1 MNEKEA
7 RADLEKIR
15 KAFKPSKNWLER
27 VFRRKQDNFYI
38 ENAWHTNNVLKY
50 ILEQHPQLAPEI
62 LSIVEESLNF
72 KPFEYELG
80 EIYKT
85 LGDILKIAPELQ
97 EKVFEM
103 YKKLFENEQNT
114 DDLLKENYKI
124 LKDVLK
130 KSPEALPEAF
140 DVLKAG
146 LKSQQNGDKSLTM
159 AYGVLI
165 DILKIEPSRSSEVF
179 EIVKEDN
186 QKGRYPGSRAMVSA
200 VLGHVMLIDPQFGP
214 EALNII
220 KNSLSAEKDSS
231 YSNREARETVFQNL
245 AYVGKEKP
253 ELVKDIWNI
262 MIDEIKKD
270 KSLDKGDNDF
280 HYDEFRDILSSSWSG
295 GYSEIYGEFRR
306 KVYPIIAEDIRAGK
320 YEPEVLERIMKN
332 LTLSDDEEAKLAI
345 LSAFVES
352 TKQTEASLKEC
363 YRMIIFNDHSDKEAI
378 TDIFVKAIQSE
389 QNSEKTLQEMIE
401 MLIRTESNDF
411 HLDLAKKAVST
422 RENDKDFLS
431 NLSFSLGKIFQSHHN
446 KDECIKIFE
455 IAEEVLKAKACNQE
469 CLRGI
474 QYILKSYVNT
484 YAANHINVHE
494 IFLKVLKK
502 EVNSEANHG
511 ALLTD
516 TVDIIKNIDF
526 GNSKQ
531 KGEFLELLSDIVKSP
546 QNNGFALGMIYTRLK
561 EMCHSFDQISQDE
574 LLSLLSDG
582 LKNPQNNATSLNEMY
597 KILGNMVYQPEY
609 RERIL
614 ELVQKGLYSGENT
627 TTESVSEGYGI
638 LRDLIKKD
646 PRMIDDVFEIL
657 DESFEKNPP
666 KRLMCEKTY
675 EVYDAILIRKPKYLE
690 EIWKK
695 VETTYRINKAE
706 KPAEFYALMAT
717 IVDLDASKAEAVL
730 KFIQEDSNE
739 PSGEAITA
747 LHKIAKARPD
757 LAGQIAETM
766 KDIELWD
773 QKDLTVLKT
782 CMKHLP
788 LADTKAKYPKIEKEI
803 ALAHKG
809 RFSTDDEFVYAVETF
824 DHEKI
829 LETNILSAEQRVFNI
844 LVAKAWVEHN
854 CKSEANKLAD
864 EIRVIKQSND
874 TLLPRDEKE
883 IERLEAERLAWLKQ
897 DVSRDYI
904 KKYVEIWKKEALSV
918 RKPQSEWI
926 SDKDLDIAS
935 AAGWV
940 QTNRDWLLPKSF
952 ECAEVFKEYFPAYIK
967 MVESYNQKNPDK
979 ARSIHDSVY
988 WLPEPMSEEK
998 NESFVRFIQ
1007 RNMLYQKNGKEEI
1020 RPIEELTIIAR
1031 NWKYLKPEEEKGKYS
1046 AVLSACQSRKYKDQ
1060 RDVKFAAEAAKHGT
1074 PEYNYGEYED
1084 VYLAGLR
1091 VPEPFDSS
1099 KRFEAGKYVGRFL
1112 PRDDVRVGFFGS
1124 HTNCCQHFGGIGHA
1138 CAVSSVK
1145 DPYSQLFVIED
1156 ERGRIIAGSW
1166 VWENTDG
1173 NYREVCLDNIE
1184 AIGEFKRHP
1193 IVNEV
1198 YESLGK
1204 YLTEEQNCRRVT
1216 IGLGYQDADVSKYA
1230 PTKGISLPARYS
1242 GYTDSRSQR
1251 LLAENP
1257 NAKPLDK
1264 TLESQRYI
1272 RYAARFDVKEM
1283 EKISEKC
1290 FPDSDK
1296 QLQIPEVMSGFV
1308 IEDRKKGV
1316 VGYILYDKDKKEI
1329 YDMAVLEE
1337 YRKDKN
1343 QSSSKLF
1350 LEMIKVVKEEGGEW
1364 HAELRDKTTLRYME
1378 TMEKR
1383 GAIKLE
1389 KHGVDHQMSDGSQV
1403 IKVSFTPIADEIRY
1417 ALDKTKTKLDSK
1429 KPDLETKQTVVNA
1442 QNGANNVNIS
1452 HERE

>member
-7 RADLEKIR
+7 RAELENIK
-15 KAFKPSKNWLER
+15 KAFKPSKSWLER

-38 ENAWHTNNVLKY
+38 ENTQQTNRTLRD
-50 ILEQHPQLAPEI
+50 ILEQHPHLAPEV
-62 LSIVEESLNF
+62 LSVVQESLNF
-72 KPFEYELG
+72 EPLEYELG
-80 EIYKT
+80 DIYKT
-85 LGDILKIAPELQ
+85 LGHILKTAPELQ

-114 DDLLKENYKI
+114 DDLLRENYKI
-124 LKDVLK
+124 LEDVLEKSPDALPEVYDVLK
-130 KSPEALPEAF
+130 
-140 DVLKAG
+140 VG
-146 LKSQQNGDKSLTM
+146 LKSAQNGDKSLTQ

-165 DILKIEPSRSSEVF
+165 DILKKEPSRSSEVF
-179 EIVKEDN
+179 EIVREDD

-214 EALNII
+214 DALNII
-220 KNSLSAEKDSS
+220 KNSLPAEADGSYDS
-231 YSNREARETVFQNL
+231 RETKKTVFENL

-262 MIDEIKKD
+262 VIDEIKKD
-270 KSLDKGDNDF
+270 KSLDKGDDGYLHEL
-280 HYDEFRDILSSSWSG
+280 HYILSSNWSG
-295 GYSEIYGEFRR
+295 GYSEIYGEFR
-306 KVYPIIAEDIRAGK
+306 KKIYPIIAEDIRAGK
-320 YEPEVLERIMKN
+320 YEPKVLERIMKH
-332 LTLSDDEEAKLAI
+332 LTLNDDEEAKIEI
-345 LSAFVES
+345 LSAFEAS
-352 TKQTEASLKEC
+352 DKKTAASLKAC
-363 YRMIIFNDHSDKEAI
+363 YQIITYGKHTEKEKIA
-378 TDIFVKAIQSE
+378 DIFVKAIQSE
-389 QNSEKTLQEMIE
+389 QNSEETLSDVATYLVENIKGYD
-401 MLIRTESNDF
+401 DF
-411 HLDLAKKAVST
+411 VSDLAKKAVAA
-422 RENDKDFLS
+422 REDDASFLENICRHLSGQIQS
-431 NLSFSLGKIFQSHHN
+431 NHW
-446 KDECIKIFE
+446 DRDIKIFE

-469 CLRGI
+469 CLREI

-561 EMCHSFDQISQDE
+561 EMCHSFAQISQDE

-597 KILGNMVYQPEY
+597 KILGNMAYQPEY

-614 ELVQKGLYSGENT
+614 ELVRQGLCSGQNT
-627 TTESVSEGYGI
+627 TTESVSEGYSV

-646 PRMIDDVFEIL
+646 PKMIDDVFEIL
-657 DESFEKNPP
+657 DESFKKNPP

-854 CKSEANKLAD
+854 CKSEANKVAE

-883 IERLEAERLAWLKQ
+883 IERLEAERLAWLRQ

-918 RKPQSEWI
+918 RKPRSEWR

-935 AAGWV
+935 AANWV
-940 QTNRDWLLPKSF
+940 QTNRDWLLPRSF
-952 ECAEVFKEYFPAYIK
+952 ECAEIFKEYFPAYIK

-1099 KRFEAGKYVGRFL
+1099 KRFEAEKYVGRFL

-1124 HTNCCQHFGGIGHA
+1124 HTNCCQHFGGVGHA

-1156 ERGRIIAGSW
+1156 DRGRIIAGSW

-1230 PTKGISLPARYS
+1230 PTEQISLPARYS
-1242 GYTDSRSQR
+1242 GYTDSRSQV

-1308 IEDRKKGV
+1308 LEDREKGV

-1350 LEMIKVVKEEGGEW
+1350 LEMIKVVKEEGGQW

-1383 GAIKLE
+1383 GAIKLK

-1417 ALDKTKTKLDSK
+1417 AVDKTKTKLDSK